1 MEIEKDKIFA
11 VLTGDIVGSSK
22 LETSERKTLH
32 DVLESTSKEIVL
44 QFQGDVPYQPYLFR
58 GDSWQFVVAKSSFT
72 LRIGLYFRTYLK
84 SRMESKR
91 IDTRISMGIGFISFI
106 PPNNLSSGDGEAFRL
121 SGIGLENMDK
131 SSRMTISFPD
141 RFESDIASSIQMIVK
156 LIDLQVKNWTER
168 QSKVVSGALL
178 GYTQKTIAE
187 KLFGNKI
194 SQQAVAQHLDRA
206 GWNSIESGINFF
218 EKKLN
223 KIANSNSH

>member
-1 MEIEKDKIFA
+1 MEIERDKIYA
-11 VLTGDIVGSSK
+11 VLTGDMVGSSK
-22 LETSERKTLH
+22 LETTDRKILH
-32 DVLESTSKEIVL
+32 DILESTSKEIVL
-44 QFQGDVPYQPYLFR
+44 QFPGDVPYRPYLYR
-58 GDSWQFVVAKSSFT
+58 GDSWQFVVTEPSSS
-72 LRIGLYFRTYLK
+72 LRIGLTFRTYLR

-91 IDTRISMGIGFISFI
+91 IDTRISIGIGSISFI

-131 SSRMTISFPD
+131 SSRMAISFPD
-141 RFESDIASSIQMIVK
+141 RFEPDISASIQMIVK

-187 KLFGNKI
+187 NLFGNKI

-223 KIANSNSH
+223 KIVNSNSH

>member
-58 GDSWQFVVAKSSFT
+58 GDSWQFVVAESSST

-91 IDTRISMGIGFISFI
+91 IDTRISIGIGFISFI
-106 PPNNLSSGDGEAFRL
+106 PPNNLSSGDGEAFRI
-121 SGIGLENMDK
+121 SGKGLENMDK
-131 SSRMTISFPD
+131 SSYMTISFPD
-141 RFESDIASSIQMIVK
+141 RFDSDIASSIQMIVK

-178 GYTQKTIAE
+178 GYTQKAIAD

-218 EKKLN
+218 EKNLN
-223 KIANSNSH
+223 KIVNSNSH